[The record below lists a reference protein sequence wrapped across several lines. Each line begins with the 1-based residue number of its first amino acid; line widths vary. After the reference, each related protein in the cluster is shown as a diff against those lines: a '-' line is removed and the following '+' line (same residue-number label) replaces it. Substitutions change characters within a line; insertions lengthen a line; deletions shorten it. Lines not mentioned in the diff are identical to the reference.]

1 MTYPN
6 VLVMGYLRKTG
17 QLTPE
22 WQMKLDEALN
32 LGYQR
37 LLTFEVKGG
46 GFDWY
51 GAAPAKTI
59 LTAYGILEFTDMAKV
74 RDVDPEIVARAKR
87 VLYERQDRDGAWS
100 LDMPMH
106 TWHSLGNARL
116 PLTAYVVW
124 ALREAGLRDA
134 EVERGAA
141 WVAAHATEA
150 ADPYVQALVAL
161 ALGRPSDVQPLEKSA
176 IREGALAHWGA
187 SGDGL
192 CGARG
197 FTSDIEATA
206 LAALAC
212 GRAKSPRAAEALG
225 WLSKNRQ
232 PHGDWGS
239 TQATILAI
247 KALLEDGGAAKKPER
262 PVHVKLRVNG
272 REIVGAFREIN
283 GETFDLYQQAEIP
296 VAEGE
301 NTVELESDGE
311 LSASYQ
317 VAGRFYLPWHLAPRP
332 EAPPLSIE
340 VAYDKQEIDLDGVLH
355 ATAIMTLRGRETSM
369 VIADLGIPPGFEPDA
384 SAFERLRETGVI
396 DKYALTGRQITLYF
410 GKVAPDAPIRINY
423 DLRPRFPIEAQSPAC
438 GVYEYYAPDNN
449 GVSGPRKVIVRQRK

>member
-1 MTYPN
+1 VAYPN
-6 VLVMGYLRKTG
+6 VLVMAYLRKTG

-32 LGYQR
+32 AGYQR

-51 GAAPAKTI
+51 GRDPAKTI
-59 LTAYGILEFTDMAKV
+59 LTAYGILLFTDMAKV
-74 RDVDPEIVARAKR
+74 RDVDPQVVERAKY
-87 VLYERQDRDGAWS
+87 VLYGRQDRDGAWS
-100 LDMPMH
+100 MDVPMH
-106 TWHSLGNARL
+106 TWHELGNARL
-116 PLTAYVVW
+116 PLTAYIVW
-124 ALREAGLRDA
+124 ALREAGLRDP

-141 WVAAHATEA
+141 YVAAHAAEA
-150 ADPYVQALVAL
+150 GDPYVQALVAL
-161 ALGRPSDVQPLEKSA
+161 ALGRASDVEALEKTA
-176 IREGALAHWGA
+176 VREGALTHWKT

-192 CGARG
+192 VGARG
-197 FTSDIEATA
+197 GTANIEVTA

-212 GRAKSPRAAEALG
+212 GRRQSPRAGEALA

-232 PHGDWGS
+232 PTGDWGS

-247 KALLEDGGAAKKPER
+247 KALLEDGGAAKKPEK

-272 REIVGAFREIN
+272 KEVLGAFREIN
-283 GETFDLYQQAEIP
+283 GETFDLMQQVEIP
-296 VAEGE
+296 VEEGE
-301 NTVELESDGE
+301 NTVELEADGE

-340 VAYDKQEIDLDGVLH
+340 VAYDKEEIDLDGVLH
-355 ATAIMTLRGRETSM
+355 ATAVLTYRGRETFM

-384 SAFERLRETGVI
+384 SAFERLKEKGAV

-410 GKVAPDAPIRINY
+410 GKVTQGQSIRVEY
-423 DLRPRFPIEAQSPAC
+423 DLRPRFPVIAQSPAS
-438 GVYEYYAPDNN
+438 GAYEYYTPDNN
-449 GVSGPRKVIVRQRK
+449 GVSGPRKVVVRERK